1 MDVVNPGVSDCI
13 LRMRQVMA
21 ACGKSRS
28 AIYKDMQRGLF
39 PRQIN
44 ASVRVMKINCAR
56 AARTTPFVLGE
67 RRSLTDR
74 VKLRTRQ
81 AASSTPSWA
90 CHRKRASYSQK
101 DYSVEISA
109 FYTIGKDFAFE
120 WLEKNPN
127 ATWDQLVAAVLEGQ
141 NMLPAGIAG
150 TTAEKLA
157 DRVFAVTGRSVN

>member
-1 MDVVNPGVSDCI
+1 M
-13 LRMRQVMA
+13 
-21 ACGKSRS
+21 
-28 AIYKDMQRGLF
+28 
-39 PRQIN
+39 
-44 ASVRVMKINCAR
+44 
-56 AARTTPFVLGE
+56 
-67 RRSLTDR
+67 
-74 VKLRTRQ
+74 
-81 AASSTPSWA
+81 
-90 CHRKRASYSQK
+90 SQK